1 MIKFRH
7 KGNFTK
13 LTRYLER
20 AKEAVRLGDLDRYG
34 REGVAALASV
44 TPIDSGQTASSWY
57 YKIENKNGV
66 ASITFYNSNVQKNF
80 SQSKFTPFF
89 MVRFINQLFTQAIH
103 THIQLRAQ
111 SSTTLQLIGYVP
123 CVCKSFF
130 IAQLMLKTCP
140 TVHCNGAELYFHAHI
155 ALACLQVNGDLNN
168 QVQATVAILLWVG
181 NVVFL
186 FNERNVI
193 LL

>member
-66 ASITFYNSNVQKNF
+66 ASITFYNSNVQNGVPIAIIL
-80 SQSKFTPFF
+80 QYGHGTRHGGW
-89 MVRFINQLFTQAIH
+89 VEGRDYINPAIQPIFDKIVDEAWKGV
-103 THIQLRAQ
+103 TKL
-111 SSTTLQLIGYVP
+111 
-123 CVCKSFF
+123 
-130 IAQLMLKTCP
+130 
-140 TVHCNGAELYFHAHI
+140 
-155 ALACLQVNGDLNN
+155 
-168 QVQATVAILLWVG
+168 
-181 NVVFL
+181 
-186 FNERNVI
+186 
-193 LL
+193 